1 MRKLREQNDPPK
13 ITRLQVITEQGLQFM
28 SYHSKAHVLSMS
40 LLSLLFGCPD
50 IGNGLVRQ
58 VAHCLTTL
66 SQ

>member
-13 ITRLQVITEQGLQFM
+13 ITRLQVLTEQGLQFM
-28 SYHSKAHVLSMS
+28 SHSKAHVLSMS
-40 LLSLLFGCPD
+40 SLSLLFGCPD
-50 IGNGLVRQ
+50 IGDGLIRQ